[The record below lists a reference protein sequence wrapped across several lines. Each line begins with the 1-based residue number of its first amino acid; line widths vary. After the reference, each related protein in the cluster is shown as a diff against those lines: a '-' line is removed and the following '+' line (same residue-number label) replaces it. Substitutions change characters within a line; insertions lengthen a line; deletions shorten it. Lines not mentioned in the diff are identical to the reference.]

1 MQQINGLWLP
11 KDILYASLS
20 DTEKIML
27 SEIFALSNGRP
38 CTASN
43 MQIGDYLRMSRQK
56 VMRTIKSL
64 EKKGYIKI
72 NRPTSVIRE
81 ITPINIDSIKND
93 SIKNNTPI
101 KNDSIKNKPNS
112 IKNDTA
118 IVSNLIANSIKNDTQ
133 YNNNINN
140 NINNITEVDDENQEY
155 WKIRNE
161 YENKFGLIVGRGG
174 GEKLKKLKE
183 LFDIF
188 DHELLLE
195 VIQRIK
201 NPADIKAP
209 FSYIEKIAREETAK
223 KLEAKKKKEQADI
236 EAKLNYIYTAE
247 DGISLYKLDINGE
260 RQYID

>member
-11 KDILYASLS
+11 KDILYTSLS

-27 SEIFALSNGRP
+27 AEIFALSNGRP

-43 MQIGDYLRMSRQK
+43 QQIGDYLRMSKQK

-64 EKKGYIKI
+64 EKKNYIKI

-81 ITPINIDSIKND
+81 ITPINNDSIKND
-93 SIKNNTPI
+93 TPI
-101 KNDSIKNKPNS
+101 NNDSIKNELNS
-112 IKNDTA
+112 IKNDTE

-140 NINNITEVDDENQEY
+140 NINNIAEGDDENEEY

-161 YENKFGLIVGRGG
+161 FENKFGLIVGKGG

-188 DHELLLE
+188 EHELLLE
-195 VIQRIK
+195 VIQGIREPQNIK
-201 NPADIKAP
+201 SP
-209 FSYIEKIAREETAK
+209 FPYIEKIAREENAK
-223 KLEAKKKKEQADI
+223 RIEAKKKKEQADI
-236 EAKLNYIYTAE
+236 EAKLNYVYTAE